1 MNHVARER
9 RDNRGSVRDGGSGLQ
24 MDYGSCL
31 YMPDIHVRNKVTNDE
46 DLTLCLYIPQQRPL
60 VLTVIKKSQ
69 N

>member
-9 RDNRGSVRDGGSGLQ
+9 RDNRGSVRDGGSRLQ

-46 DLTLCLYIPQQRPL
+46 DLTLCLYIP
-60 VLTVIKKSQ
+60 
-69 N
+69 